1 MQSKRS
7 TSIFIPLLKPSD
19 ARELPHHSL
28 IYLPATLM
36 NFKLNQSSLS
46 AVPMKTYTY

>member
-19 ARELPHHSL
+19 ARELPHLSL
-28 IYLPATLM
+28 IYLPATFDEFQL
-36 NFKLNQSSLS
+36 
-46 AVPMKTYTY
+46 V